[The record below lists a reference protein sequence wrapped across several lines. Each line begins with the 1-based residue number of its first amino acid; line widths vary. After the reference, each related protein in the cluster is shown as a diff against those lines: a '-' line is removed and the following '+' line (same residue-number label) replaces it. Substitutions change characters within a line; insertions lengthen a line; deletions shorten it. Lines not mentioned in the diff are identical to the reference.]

1 MKTVAKIN
9 NWLCKVEGAVMV
21 VWFAAVL
28 LVMTCQ
34 VISRYVLN
42 APLNWSEEFARYS
55 FVWISYIGCAYC
67 VGVDGHTNITA
78 LLHKLPVNAQKIV
91 RLVGNVIMV
100 CVFLRIMPIALNY
113 IAKNGSF
120 LTSVTRVPFKY
131 LYWSLPV
138 GTALTIVQ
146 LLLKSALLFEKKDD
160 PKTV

>member
-1 MKTVAKIN
+1 
-9 NWLCKVEGAVMV
+9 
-21 VWFAAVL
+21 
-28 LVMTCQ
+28 
-34 VISRYVLN
+34 
-42 APLNWSEEFARYS
+42 
-55 FVWISYIGCAYC
+55 
-67 VGVDGHTNITA
+67 
-78 LLHKLPVNAQKIV
+78 
-91 RLVGNVIMV
+91 
-100 CVFLRIMPIALNY
+100 MPIALNY